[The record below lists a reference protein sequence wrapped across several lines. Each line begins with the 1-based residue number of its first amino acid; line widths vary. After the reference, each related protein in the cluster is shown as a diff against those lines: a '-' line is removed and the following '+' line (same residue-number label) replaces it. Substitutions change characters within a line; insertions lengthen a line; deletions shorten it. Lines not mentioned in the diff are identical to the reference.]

1 LLFIYDNPFFPI
13 QGDCDAC
20 WAFAVTGAIEAQAIW
35 QTGKLTPLS
44 VQNLVDCSKPQGNNG
59 CLGGDTYNA
68 FQYVLH
74 NGGLESE
81 ATYPYE
87 GKVSGH
93 PMLSLQLSLECKT
106 IVEIIHHLQGTI

>member
-1 LLFIYDNPFFPI
+1 MLFIYDNPFFPI

-93 PMLSLQLSLECKT
+93 PMLSLQLILECKT